1 MQDKSEQFMLE
12 LSDDVGSNYDG
23 SDDDVIDLVDGD
35 EMALPGTGWNKD
47 EVLEVPTCEPRVCVK
62 LHIGNIAWD
71 CWDWVSITQITFNGF
86 FDAQD
91 KYMHK
96 LWKKISRLKAD
107 AAPKT
112 EIIIHNHKKEK
123 QDQSCGNTCCDVLPT
138 QQWFSVA
145 LT

>member
-12 LSDDVGSNYDG
+12 L

-47 EVLEVPTCEPRVCVK
+47 EVLEVPTCEPRVCAK
-62 LHIGNIAWD
+62 LHIGNIA
-71 CWDWVSITQITFNGF
+71 WDWVSITQITFNGF